1 MMAIFAAGAITL
13 AGPIAD
19 RRSLAFILRPIGS
32 RTTKTAEANI
42 SRER

>member
-1 MMAIFAAGAITL
+1 MMAIFAAGAIL